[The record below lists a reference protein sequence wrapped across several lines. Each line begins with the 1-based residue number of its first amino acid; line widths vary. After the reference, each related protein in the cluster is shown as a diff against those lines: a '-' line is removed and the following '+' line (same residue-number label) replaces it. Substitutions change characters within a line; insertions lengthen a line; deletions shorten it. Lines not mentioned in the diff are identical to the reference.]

1 MASNQKTAAK
11 QKQYFGTDGIR
22 GTVGTAPI
30 TPDFMLKLGWAA
42 GRVFAQQ
49 GNGRNKILI
58 GKDTRISGYM
68 FEAALEAG
76 VTAAGVDIILTGPM
90 PTPAIAYLTR
100 TLRAQAGIV
109 ISASHNAFQDNGI
122 KFFSGQGTKLP
133 DEIELAIEAQLTKNV
148 TTVASETLGK
158 ASRMNDAAGRYIE
171 FCKSTVG
178 TNLKFNGLKIVVD
191 CAHGSTYHIAPAVFE
206 ELGAKVKAIGVS
218 PDGLNINLNSGSTSP
233 QRLAEA
239 VLEEKADLGI
249 AFDGDGDRVIMVD
262 HNGQVVDGDEVLYVI
277 ARDRRKQNID
287 FGGVVGTAMTNLG
300 LELALDALGVP
311 FARAKVGDRY
321 VMSELLQRGWRLGGE
336 SSGHIICLDI
346 TTTGDGI
353 LAAIQALAA
362 IVRSE
367 QPLADLRGKMR
378 KFPQSMVNV
387 KLPRKI
393 DLSGNTAVQSAVS
406 DVEAKLG
413 SKGRVLLRPSGTEP
427 VVRVMVEGEDLDT
440 VNRLAQELSELV
452 AAEVASAN

>member
-1 MASNQKTAAK
+1 MPAK

-22 GTVGTAPI
+22 GTVGEAPI

-42 GRVFAQQ
+42 GRVFAQR

-76 VTAAGVDIILTGPM
+76 VTAAGVDIQLTGPM

-109 ISASHNAFQDNGI
+109 ISASHNAFPDNGI
-122 KFFSGQGTKLP
+122 KFFSSQGTKLP
-133 DEIELAIEAQLTKNV
+133 DEVELEIEDQLGQSV
-148 TTVASETLGK
+148 STVASQSLGK
-158 ASRMNDAAGRYIE
+158 ASRITDAAGRYIE
-171 FCKSTVG
+171 FCKSTIG
-178 TNLKFNGLKIVVD
+178 SSLKFNGLKIVVD

-218 PDGLNINLNSGSTSP
+218 PDGLNINKDSGSTSP
-233 QRLAEA
+233 QRLAEV

-262 HNGQVVDGDEVLYVI
+262 HNGQIVDGDEILYVI
-277 ARDRRKQNID
+277 ARDRRRKNID
-287 FGGVVGTAMTNLG
+287 FGGVVGTSMSNLG
-300 LELALDALGVP
+300 LELALDALDVP
-311 FARAKVGDRY
+311 FVRAKVGDRY
-321 VMSELLQRGWRLGGE
+321 VMSELIKKGWRLGGE

-353 LAAIQALAA
+353 VSALQALAA
-362 IVRSE
+362 IVHCE
-367 QPLADLRGKMR
+367 QPLADLRTKMR
-378 KFPQSMVNV
+378 KLPQSMVNV
-387 KLPRKI
+387 RLSQKV
-393 DLSGNTAVQSAVS
+393 DLSSNANVQAAVS
-406 DVEAKLG
+406 SVEAKLG
-413 SKGRVLLRPSGTEP
+413 KNGRVLLRPSGTEP
-427 VVRVMVEGEDLDT
+427 VVRVMVEGEDVELVDQ
-440 VNRLAQELSELV
+440 LAHELSELV
-452 AAEVASAN
+452 AAEVKTV